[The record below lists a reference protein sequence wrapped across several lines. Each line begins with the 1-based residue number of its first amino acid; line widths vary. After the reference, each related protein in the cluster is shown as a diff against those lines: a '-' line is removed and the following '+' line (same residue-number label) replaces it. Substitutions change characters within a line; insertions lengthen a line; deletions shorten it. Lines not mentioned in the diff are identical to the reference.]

1 MGKINSLKKTL
12 EDLKNMNGEKKE
24 KLKRNIGLFCDKS
37 DFEDWL
43 YKNWSSTEQRIE
55 DIIYDSLAGEG
66 LFSLK
71 KLERTMSE
79 AIQKE
84 VINIFERYNK
94 GLDRVTG
101 RIEEDDGNTLY
112 VLCDWRDEKVLFQ
125 TLKLKDMYAEIGLL
139 ATGGE
144 FNRESMKLI
153 EIHLD
158 EL

>member
-1 MGKINSLKKTL
+1 MGKIDPLKKTL
-12 EDLKNMNGEKKE
+12 EDLKNMNDEEKE
-24 KLKRNIGLFCDKS
+24 KLKRNVDLFCDKS

-43 YKNWSSTEQRIE
+43 YENWSSTEQRIE
-55 DIIYDSLAGEG
+55 DIICDSFLGES
-66 LFSLK
+66 LFNLK
-71 KLERTMSE
+71 ELERAMSE
-79 AIQKE
+79 SIQKE

-101 RIEEDDGNTLY
+101 RMEEDDGNILY
-112 VLCDWRDEKVLFQ
+112 VLCDWRDERVLFQ

>member
-1 MGKINSLKKTL
+1 MGRINPLKKTL
-12 EDLKNMNGEKKE
+12 EDLKNMNDEEKE
-24 KLKRNIGLFCDKS
+24 KLKRNIDLFCDKS

-43 YKNWSSTEQRIE
+43 YENWSSTEQRIE
-55 DIIYDSLAGEG
+55 DIICDSIAGDN

-71 KLERTMSE
+71 ELERTMSE

-84 VINIFERYNK
+84 AINIFERYNK

-112 VLCDWRDEKVLFQ
+112 VLYDWRDERVLFQ
-125 TLKLKDMYAEIGLL
+125 TLKSKDMYAEIGLL
-139 ATGGE
+139 TTWGE
-144 FNRESMKLI
+144 YEEDMKLI
-153 EIHLD
+153 KINLS